1 MYVCVYVCDERRIEM
16 IEPKIKSKKRGDY
29 IVEEMSFGTGLTRRN
44 DCRLYLIASSQIS
57 EFSASNCAKAIKTLN
72 SMFACLSESR
82 KLIFFSCLSKIV
94 TPCT

>member
-44 DCRLYLIASSQIS
+44 D
-57 EFSASNCAKAIKTLN
+57 
-72 SMFACLSESR
+72 
-82 KLIFFSCLSKIV
+82 
-94 TPCT
+94 